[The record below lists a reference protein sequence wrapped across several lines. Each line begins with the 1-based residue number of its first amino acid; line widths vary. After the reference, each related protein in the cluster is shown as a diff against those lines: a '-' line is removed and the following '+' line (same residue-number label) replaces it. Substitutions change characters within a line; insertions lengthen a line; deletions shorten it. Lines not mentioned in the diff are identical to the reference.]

1 MSDEKVVNHPV
12 GRLLSSGQYLNALV
26 VQVAE
31 DVLGMEGVRCEL
43 KATSPGLGYMSYS
56 FAAKLTGNYKQYNL
70 FVKVILVYWHINFD
84 ST

>member
-1 MSDEKVVNHPV
+1 
-12 GRLLSSGQYLNALV
+12 
-26 VQVAE
+26 
-31 DVLGMEGVRCEL
+31 MEGVRCEL

-56 FAAKLTGNYKQYNL
+56 FAAKLTGNFKHYNL